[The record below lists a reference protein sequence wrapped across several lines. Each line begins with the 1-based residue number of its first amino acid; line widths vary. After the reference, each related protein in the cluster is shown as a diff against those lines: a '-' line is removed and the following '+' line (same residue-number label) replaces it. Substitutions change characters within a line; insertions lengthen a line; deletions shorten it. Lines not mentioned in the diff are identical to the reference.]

1 MIPCIHDGEKT
12 KISIKYQGEEK
23 NLEACPDC
31 VKVIKSS
38 NICEVLP

>member
-12 KISIKYQGEEK
+12 EITIKYDGQQQ

-31 VKVIKSS
+31 IGIIESS
-38 NICEVLP
+38 NICEVMK